1 MALSLWGMNL
11 PMRILSL
18 TPDPV
23 AEIRFLNAG
32 KRPGQFYEDRLPILD
47 AIVDALPS
55 SLDALIATADL
66 QGRERFQDSPSGP
79 LRLLGEVLPEKLVR
93 EILPEL
99 GLNRP
104 ERIGV
109 LLAGDFYTVPAL
121 DKRGGTGD
129 VTSVW
134 HAFGN
139 MFRWVAGVAG
149 NHDTFGDNSRQ
160 RPRFPAGLHYLDA
173 DRATIDGLSIAGI
186 GGIIGDP
193 ARLHRRLEDDYL
205 EMLEHL
211 LCDGADLLL
220 MHDGPD
226 GGDGQRGSP
235 RVREV
240 LERMC
245 PRLII
250 RGHAH
255 WDRPLAELATGVQV
269 LNVDARVVLRSAVPR
284 T

>member
-1 MALSLWGMNL
+1 
-11 PMRILSL
+11 MRILSI
-18 TPDPV
+18 TPDPFT
-23 AEIRFLNAG
+23 EIRFLNAG
-32 KRPGQFYEDRLPILD
+32 QRPGHFYEDRLPILE
-47 AIVDALPS
+47 AIVDVLPAE
-55 SLDALIATADL
+55 LDALIATADL
-66 QGRERFQDSPSGP
+66 QGRERFQDSPGGP

-93 EILPEL
+93 EILPAL
-99 GLNRP
+99 GLSRP

-149 NHDTFGDNSRQ
+149 NHDTFGDSSRA
-160 RPRFPAGLHYLDA
+160 RPRFPARLHYLDA

-186 GGIIGDP
+186 GGITGDP
-193 ARLHRRLEDDYL
+193 ARPRRRSEDGYL
-205 EMLEHL
+205 ETLEL
-211 LCDGADLLL
+211 LLGEETDFLL

-240 LERMC
+240 IERMR
-245 PRLII
+245 PRLVI

-255 WDRPLAELATGVQV
+255 WDQALVELATGVQI
-269 LNVDARVVLRSAVPR
+269 LNAHARLVVLRR
-284 T
+284 GK